1 MAFSLGLLAYR
12 TVSNRLMGFAERKL
26 QARLEAGKE
35 DPDRV
40 SERRGE
46 ASQPRPEGMLIWF
59 HAASVGESLSLLLL
73 IDQILDEFPDLN
85 VLVTTGTRSSAEL
98 LGARLPAQIIHQF
111 VPLDVG
117 PYVTRFL
124 DHWKPD
130 VAIWTESELWPN
142 LITQTAARGTK
153 MMLLN
158 ARMSRV
164 SHDRWRWLPS
174 ASKAVLRRFGSI
186 FAQDEATAGYLRRL
200 GARRDT
206 LHVIGSLKE
215 SSGALPHDE
224 AERLHFVDL
233 LKTRPV
239 WLAASTHPGEEEIA
253 VEAHLAALKSA
264 HRLLLIL
271 APRHPER
278 APEITEMLRRRGLSV
293 AIRSEGREPDPSTQV
308 YLVDT
313 LGEMG
318 LWYRLAPATF
328 LGGSL
333 VNIGGHNPYEPAALG
348 SAIIHGPYVTN
359 APDIYSRLDEAGAAI
374 PVRNAKELGRA
385 VIDTL
390 EPHKA
395 ASYAHAAWEVTSSG
409 AGATER
415 ALAEITDMLDALEVG
430 A

>member
-1 MAFSLGLLAYR
+1 MAFSLGLQTYL

-35 DPDRV
+35 DPERV
-40 SERRGE
+40 GERRGE
-46 ASQPRPEGMLIWF
+46 ASVPRPKGLLVWF

-73 IDQILDEFPDLN
+73 IEQMLDEFPDLN
-85 VLVTTGTRSSAEL
+85 VLVTTGTRSSAEVL
-98 LGARLPAQIIHQF
+98 EARLPGEIIHQF

-117 PYVTRFL
+117 PFVRRFL
-124 DHWKPD
+124 DHWQPD
-130 VAIWTESELWPN
+130 LAIWTESELWPN
-142 LITQTAARGTK
+142 LITQTARRGTQ
-153 MMLLN
+153 MVLLN
-158 ARMSRV
+158 ARMSKV
-164 SHDRWRWLPS
+164 SHDRWRWLPN
-174 ASKAVLRRFGSI
+174 AAKGVLRQFSCI
-186 FAQDEATAGYLRRL
+186 FAQDASTATFLRRL
-200 GARRDT
+200 GAKRET

-224 AERLHFVDL
+224 AERLHFAGL

-253 VEAHLAALKSA
+253 ADAHVMALKTS

-278 APEITEMLRRRGLSV
+278 APQIAEMLRNRGLSV

-328 LGGSL
+328 LGGSM
-333 VNIGGHNPYEPAALG
+333 VDIGGHNPYEPAALG
-348 SAIIHGPYVTN
+348 SAIIHGPFVTN
-359 APDIYSRLDEAGAAI
+359 APDIYARLDEAEAAI
-374 PVRNAKELGRA
+374 KVRDYAELGRA

-390 EPHKA
+390 QPHHA
-395 ASYAHAAWEVTSSG
+395 AGLAHAAWEVTSSG

-415 ALAEITDMLDALEVG
+415 ALSEITEMIEALE
-430 A
+430 AAP

>member
-1 MAFSLGLLAYR
+1 M
-12 TVSNRLMGFAERKL
+12 TGFAERKL

-35 DPDRV
+35 DPVRV
-40 SERRGE
+40 GERRGE
-46 ASQPRPEGMLIWF
+46 ASQPRPKGVVIWF

-73 IDQILDEFPDLN
+73 IDQLLDDFPDLN
-85 VLVTTGTRSSAEL
+85 VLVTTGTRTSAEVL
-98 LGARLPAQIIHQF
+98 EARLPAQIIHQF

-117 PYVTRFL
+117 PYVHRFL
-124 DHWKPD
+124 EHWKPD
-130 VAIWTESELWPN
+130 VAVWTESELWPN

-158 ARMSRV
+158 ARMSKT

-174 ASKAVLRRFGSI
+174 AAKAILRRFGCI
-186 FAQDEATAGYLRRL
+186 FAQDEATALYLRRL
-200 GARRDT
+200 GAKRDT

-224 AERLHFVDL
+224 AERQRFVDM

-239 WLAASTHPGEEEIA
+239 WLAASTHAGEEKIA
-253 VEAHLAALKSA
+253 AEAHVMALKSS

-271 APRHPER
+271 APRHPDR
-278 APEITEMLRRRGLSV
+278 APQIAEMLRGEGLNV

-348 SAIIHGPYVTN
+348 SAIIHGPFVTN

-374 PVRNAKELGRA
+374 AVCNADELGKA
-385 VIDTL
+385 IIDTL

-395 ASYAHAAWEVTSSG
+395 AALAHAAWEVTSSG

-415 ALAEITDMLDALEVG
+415 ALSEITEMLDALEVG

>member
-1 MAFSLGLLAYR
+1 MGFSFGLQAYL

-26 QARLEAGKE
+26 QTRLEEGKE

-40 SERRGE
+40 GERRGL
-46 ASQPRPEGMLIWF
+46 ASQDRPKGVLVWF

-85 VLVTTGTRSSAEL
+85 ILVTTGTRTSAEVL
-98 LGARLPAQIIHQF
+98 EARLPAQIIHQF

-117 PYVTRFL
+117 PYVQRFL

-130 VAIWTESELWPN
+130 VAIWTESELWPT

-158 ARMSRV
+158 ARMSRT

-174 ASKAVLRRFGSI
+174 AAKAVLARFSCI
-186 FAQDEATAGYLRRL
+186 FAQDEATAKFLRRL
-200 GARRDT
+200 GAKRDT

-224 AERLHFVDL
+224 SERLHFVEL

-253 VEAHLAALKSA
+253 ADAHLTALKSA

-271 APRHPER
+271 APRHPDR
-278 APEITEMLRRRGLSV
+278 APEIAEMLRKRGLSV
-293 AIRSEGREPDPSTQV
+293 AVRSEGREPDPSTQV

-348 SAIIHGPYVTN
+348 SAIIHGPHVAN
-359 APDIYSRLDEAGAAI
+359 APDIYSRLDEADAAVQ
-374 PVRNAKELGRA
+374 VRNAKELGRA
-385 VIDTL
+385 VIETL

-395 ASYAHAAWEVTSSG
+395 AALAHAAWEVTSSG

-415 ALAEITDMLDALEVG
+415 ALAEITEMIDALEVT